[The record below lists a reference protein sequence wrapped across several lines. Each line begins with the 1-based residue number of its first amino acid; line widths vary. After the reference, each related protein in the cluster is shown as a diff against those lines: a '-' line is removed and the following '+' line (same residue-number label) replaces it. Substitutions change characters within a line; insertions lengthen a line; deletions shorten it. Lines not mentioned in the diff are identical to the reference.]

1 MAERKRDGRLSIEA
15 NRRPRDDAMTAEV
28 LTSIRELDTRV
39 NDGLQVRLLWC
50 EHDGQLWVA
59 VLDTRTGE
67 TFKVQVQAGEQPLD
81 VFHHPYAYAA
91 HHGVSTPAHESAD
104 TAMSV
109 AA

>member
-1 MAERKRDGRLSIEA
+1 
-15 NRRPRDDAMTAEV
+15 MTAEV

-50 EHDGQLWVA
+50 QHDERLWVA

-67 TFKVQVQAGEQPLD
+67 AFKVEVHAGERPRD
-81 VFHHPYAYAA
+81 VFNHPYAYAA
-91 HHGVSTPAHESAD
+91 HHGVGTSALEPADS
-104 TAMSV
+104 AMSL

>member
-1 MAERKRDGRLSIEA
+1 
-15 NRRPRDDAMTAEV
+15 MTAEV

-39 NDGLQVRLLWC
+39 SDGLQVRLLWC

-67 TFKVQVQAGEQPLD
+67 TFKLRVHAGERPLD

-91 HHGVSTPAHESAD
+91 HHGVSTPARK
-104 TAMSV
+104 SV
-109 AA
+109 AAATPVVA